1 MSSENSVNASCQL
14 PKDGDPQPSSA
25 SSLACVGNSAE
36 TDHLCSPDENDATH
50 STADGQSIDPVMER
64 LRRLEMAVALRQ
76 GAKVPLKSEPVVRSS
91 LKRRTSDDVANE
103 STSSKRVAIC
113 MERVEI
119 FEIAKIGRRSWCD
132 RHNSGVE
139 DEQSDT
145 PNNSEQSPS
154 DAVSLSSRAPN
165 SAAEVE
171 ETQMPTIR
179 QRKRIKKASFVS
191 MMSSPMSKG
200 KSEEPEYMSTWDK
213 LLDAGVN
220 PNALIH
226 LMFPVLPQQMDAVQ
240 LLQPNVLST
249 VIAALLAEHASKYVG
264 LSHRS
269 TLQSSPFCTNYKAN
283 ATTNEIGDTKP
294 LVVPQSAMEAL
305 YPSTIT
311 TTVEPPSV
319 RTLTVNKKDMKASA
333 SANRAPKHKGN
344 VGKQKSPGDD
354 IVMGHLLAFK
364 NSAQMDELISY
375 VIDDELRR
383 D

>member
-91 LKRRTSDDVANE
+91 LK
-103 STSSKRVAIC
+103 
-113 MERVEI
+113 
-119 FEIAKIGRRSWCD
+119 
-132 RHNSGVE
+132 
-139 DEQSDT
+139 
-145 PNNSEQSPS
+145 
-154 DAVSLSSRAPN
+154 
-165 SAAEVE
+165 
-171 ETQMPTIR
+171 
-179 QRKRIKKASFVS
+179 
-191 MMSSPMSKG
+191 MSSPMSKG

>member
-145 PNNSEQSPS
+145 PNSIIALLLNTETLYLDSEQSPS
-154 DAVSLSSRAPN
+154 DAVEN
-165 SAAEVE
+165 S
-171 ETQMPTIR
+171 
-179 QRKRIKKASFVS
+179 
-191 MMSSPMSKG
+191 
-200 KSEEPEYMSTWDK
+200 
-213 LLDAGVN
+213 
-220 PNALIH
+220 
-226 LMFPVLPQQMDAVQ
+226 
-240 LLQPNVLST
+240 
-249 VIAALLAEHASKYVG
+249 
-264 LSHRS
+264 
-269 TLQSSPFCTNYKAN
+269 
-283 ATTNEIGDTKP
+283 
-294 LVVPQSAMEAL
+294 
-305 YPSTIT
+305 
-311 TTVEPPSV
+311 
-319 RTLTVNKKDMKASA
+319 
-333 SANRAPKHKGN
+333 
-344 VGKQKSPGDD
+344 
-354 IVMGHLLAFK
+354 
-364 NSAQMDELISY
+364 
-375 VIDDELRR
+375 
-383 D
+383 